1 MGTPNHN
8 DDWTDLKT
16 QGANGKVAKLATP
29 VTKDSGQLFSDWVGC
44 GDEYDYKAFTLNSA
58 AALSLYIKTDGNTP
72 TAAKFT
78 IYQLVESTDKQGNKT
93 YSLKKLQS
101 VSPKYEKATGK
112 YHVITDSLLLLKGT
126 YYIGIQATN
135 AKKADSD
142 VNYTISLQ
150 NRSAGAFY
158 TKAVNTDDWGDL
170 KTEGAKGKVGAAVAV
185 NAGTTNIIANNWVG
199 FSDEFDYKAF
209 TLASAAKISLS
220 VTSGVMSDV
229 GKQVMKVGVY
239 ALLSNTDKK
248 GATTYSLKKLQEVSP
263 KFDKTTNKYVIDT
276 DTLLLDKGTY
286 YIGVQSTDAKQG
298 GGTDYTV
305 ALNKAASEFYS
316 SVVTVT
322 ASTGNIIGSDW
333 VGYGD
338 EFDYQTITLNSAA
351 KLSLSITSTD
361 AVKISICKLDGKDG
375 KYSFKSLK
383 TTAAKLNKTTNKY
396 LVDTDALLLEKGT
409 YYVCV
414 QSTNAKKAGTKAT
427 YTVSL
432 NKTASVFY
440 TAANNADDWD
450 DLKEKGAKGKVGKKI
465 ASAVTASSGQILSD
479 WVGYGDEYDYQAFT
493 LANAANLSLTIT
505 ATDAAKFTIYEL
517 KSSTDKKGVT
527 TYSLAKKQS
536 VDAKFDKNS
545 GKYTVTTNA
554 LLLDKGTYY
563 LCAQSTNAKK
573 GGNAD
578 YTVSLNKTASIF
590 YTEANNADDWDDL
603 KEKGAKGKV
612 GKKIASAVTASSGQI
627 LSDWVGY
634 GDEYDYQ
641 AFTLANAANLSLTIT
656 ATDAAKF
663 TIYELK
669 SSTDKKGVTT
679 YSLAKKQ
686 SVDAKFDKN
695 SGKYTVTTKALL
707 LDKGT
712 YYLCAQSTNAKK
724 GGSADYTVALNKSG
738 SEFFTKGST
747 NDNAWDAA
755 PALNGK
761 LNGYGDLEGTT
772 TGWVGY
778 GDPVDYRTFTTS
790 SANGNGGYY
799 IFDLGLTGDPVNNLN
814 LTVYEIVDNKGVK
827 SLKKLKSTTASEDR
841 HGVIGAGKSSL
852 LLKGNTKYVVG
863 VEAPGANKAKNS
875 SYELTVYQDKYAHFN
890 MANNERTKATKMG
903 KTSSD
908 VYNTLTKAEGG
919 DSVDWYDI
927 AEFKGGD
934 YDDYVGLELTNTDE
948 SIALKLTF
956 YTASMTEVKVWVQDY
971 YNGKWS
977 KTSSTKVNS
986 KYGVLCDFFT
996 TTDLKY
1002 LKVEAISSSRNSY
1015 RLGVASTA
1023 W

>member
-1 MGTPNHN
+1 MGTPNHT
-8 DDWTDLKT
+8 DDWDDLKT
-16 QGANGKVAKLATP
+16 KGAAGKVAKLATP
-29 VTKDSGQLFSDWVGC
+29 VTKDSGQLFSDWVGY

-58 AALSLYIKTDGNTP
+58 ASLSLYIKTTGNTP

-101 VSPKYEKATGK
+101 VSPQYEKVTGK
-112 YHVITDSLLLLKGT
+112 YHVITDPLLLYKGT

-135 AKKADSD
+135 AKNANSD

-150 NRSAGAFY
+150 NKSAGAFY
-158 TKAVNTDDWGDL
+158 TKAVNTDDWDDL
-170 KTEGAKGKVGAAVAV
+170 KEKGAAGKVGAAVTV
-185 NAGTTNIIANNWVG
+185 NASTTNILANNWVG

-220 VTSGVMSDV
+220 VTSGVYS
-229 GKQVMKVGVY
+229 GERKQVMKVGVY
-239 ALLSNTDKK
+239 ALMSSTDKK
-248 GATTYSLKKLQEVSP
+248 GVTTYSLKKLQEVSP
-263 KFDKTTNKYVIDT
+263 KFDNDTKKYVIDS
-276 DTLLLDKGTY
+276 DALLLDKGTY

-305 ALNKAASEFYS
+305 SLNKTASEFYS

-322 ASTGNIIGSDW
+322 SGTGNIIASDW

-338 EFDYQTITLNSAA
+338 EYDYQAITINSAA

-383 TTAAKLNKTTNKY
+383 TTAAKLDKTANKY
-396 LVDTDALLLEKGT
+396 LVNTDALLLEKGA

-414 QSTNAKKAGTKAT
+414 QSTNAKKVGAKAT

-440 TAANNADDWD
+440 TKGSNTDDWD
-450 DLKEKGAKGKVGKKI
+450 DLKEKGATGKVGKI
-465 ASAVTASSGQILSD
+465 AAAVTASSGQILNN

-493 LANAANLSLTIT
+493 INSAAKLSFTIG
-505 ATDAAKFTIYEL
+505 ATDAVKFTIYEL
-517 KSSTDKKGVT
+517 KSSTDKKGNV
-527 TYSLAKKQS
+527 TYSL
-536 VDAKFDKNS
+536 
-545 GKYTVTTNA
+545 G
-554 LLLDKGTYY
+554 
-563 LCAQSTNAKK
+563 
-573 GGNAD
+573 
-578 YTVSLNKTASIF
+578 
-590 YTEANNADDWDDL
+590 
-603 KEKGAKGKV
+603 
-612 GKKIASAVTASSGQI
+612 
-627 LSDWVGY
+627 
-634 GDEYDYQ
+634 
-641 AFTLANAANLSLTIT
+641 
-656 ATDAAKF
+656 
-663 TIYELK
+663 
-669 SSTDKKGVTT
+669 
-679 YSLAKKQ
+679 KKQ

-695 SGKYTVTTKALL
+695 SGKYTVTTKSLL

-712 YYLCAQSTNAKK
+712 YYIGVQSTNAKK
-724 GGSADYTVALNKSG
+724 GGSADYTVSLNKSG

-747 NDNAWDAA
+747 NDNNWDSA

-761 LNGYGDLEGTT
+761 FDEYGDLEGTT

-790 SANGNGGYY
+790 AANGNGGYY
-799 IFDLGLTGDPVNNLN
+799 IFDLKTTDNSKNSLN
-814 LTVYEIVDNKGVK
+814 LTVYEIVENKGVK
-827 SLKKLKSTTASEDR
+827 SLKKLKSATASGER
-841 HGVIGAGKSSL
+841 HGVVGVGNSPL
-852 LLKGNTKYVVG
+852 MLKANTKYAVG
-863 VEAPGANKAKNS
+863 VEAPGANQAKNG
-875 SYELTVYQDKYAHFN
+875 SYELTVYQDSYAHFN

-903 KTSSD
+903 KFSSD
-908 VYNTLTKAEGG
+908 VYNTLTKAAGG

-927 AEFKGGD
+927 AEFKGGE
-934 YDDYVGLELTNTDE
+934 YDDYVGLELTNTNE

>member
-1 MGTPNHN
+1 MGTPNHT
-8 DDWTDLKT
+8 DDWDDLKT
-16 QGANGKVAKLATP
+16 KGAAGKVAKLATP
-29 VTKDSGQLFSDWVGC
+29 VTKDSGQLFSDWVGY

-58 AALSLYIKTDGNTP
+58 ASLSLYIKTTGNTP

-101 VSPKYEKATGK
+101 VSPQYEKVTGK
-112 YHVITDSLLLLKGT
+112 YHVITDPLLLYKGT

-135 AKKADSD
+135 AKNANSD

-150 NRSAGAFY
+150 NKSAGAFY
-158 TKAVNTDDWGDL
+158 TKAVNTDDWDDL
-170 KTEGAKGKVGAAVAV
+170 KEKGAAGKVGAAVTV
-185 NAGTTNIIANNWVG
+185 NASTTNILANNWVG

-220 VTSGVMSDV
+220 VTSGVYS
-229 GKQVMKVGVY
+229 GERKQVMKVGVY
-239 ALLSNTDKK
+239 ALMSSTDKK
-248 GATTYSLKKLQEVSP
+248 GVTTYSLKKLQEVSP
-263 KFDKTTNKYVIDT
+263 KFDNDTKKYVIDS
-276 DTLLLDKGTY
+276 DALLLDKGTY

-305 ALNKAASEFYS
+305 SLNKTASEFYS

-322 ASTGNIIGSDW
+322 SGTGNIIASDW

-338 EFDYQTITLNSAA
+338 EYDYQAITINSAA

-383 TTAAKLNKTTNKY
+383 TTAAKLDKTANKY
-396 LVDTDALLLEKGT
+396 LVNTDALLLEKGA

-414 QSTNAKKAGTKAT
+414 QSTNAKKVGAKAT

-440 TAANNADDWD
+440 TKGSNTDDWD
-450 DLKEKGAKGKVGKKI
+450 DLKEKGATGKVGKI
-465 ASAVTASSGQILSD
+465 AAAVTASSGQILNN

-493 LANAANLSLTIT
+493 INSAAKLSFTIG
-505 ATDAAKFTIYEL
+505 ATDAVKFTIYEL
-517 KSSTDKKGVT
+517 KSSTDKKGNV
-527 TYSLAKKQS
+527 TYSLGKKQS
-536 VDAKFDKNS
+536 VDAKFDKTAN
-545 GKYTVTTNA
+545 KYTVTTGS

-563 LCAQSTNAKK
+563 IGVQSTNAKK
-573 GGNAD
+573 GGSAD
-578 YTVSLNKTASIF
+578 YTVSLNKTASVF
-590 YTEANNADDWDDL
+590 YTKGNNADDWDDL
-603 KEKGAKGKV
+603 KTKGKA
-612 GKKIASAVTASSGQI
+612 GKVAAAVTVTGSTGQFI
-627 LSDWVGY
+627 TDWVGY
-634 GDEYDYQ
+634 GDEYDYK
-641 AFTLANAANLSLTIT
+641 AFTLNTAANLSFTIGS
-656 ATDAAKF
+656 TDAVKF

-669 SSTDKKGVTT
+669 SSTDKKGNVT
-679 YSLAKKQ
+679 YSLGKKQ

-695 SGKYTVTTKALL
+695 SGKYTVTTKSLL

-712 YYLCAQSTNAKK
+712 YYIGVQSTNAKK
-724 GGSADYTVALNKSG
+724 GGSADYTVSLNKSG

-747 NDNAWDAA
+747 NDNNWDSA

-761 LNGYGDLEGTT
+761 FDEYGDLEGTT

-790 SANGNGGYY
+790 AANGNGGYY
-799 IFDLGLTGDPVNNLN
+799 IFDLKTTDNSKNSLN
-814 LTVYEIVDNKGVK
+814 LTVYEIVENKGVK
-827 SLKKLKSTTASEDR
+827 SLKKLKSATASGER
-841 HGVIGAGKSSL
+841 HGVVGVGNSPL
-852 LLKGNTKYVVG
+852 MLKANTKYAVG
-863 VEAPGANKAKNS
+863 VEAPGANQAKNG
-875 SYELTVYQDKYAHFN
+875 SYELTVYQDSYAHFN

-903 KTSSD
+903 KFSSD
-908 VYNTLTKAEGG
+908 VYNTLTKAAGG

-927 AEFKGGD
+927 AEFKGGE
-934 YDDYVGLELTNTDE
+934 YDDYVGLELTNTNE